1 MFFKFLKKFSLFFFI
16 FTTRRITSVNMA
28 VMQHSFFFY
37 KNRIPLIN
45 YRINT

>member
-28 VMQHSFFFY
+28 VMQHSFFFLQ
-37 KNRIPLIN
+37 KS
-45 YRINT
+45 NTIDKLPD